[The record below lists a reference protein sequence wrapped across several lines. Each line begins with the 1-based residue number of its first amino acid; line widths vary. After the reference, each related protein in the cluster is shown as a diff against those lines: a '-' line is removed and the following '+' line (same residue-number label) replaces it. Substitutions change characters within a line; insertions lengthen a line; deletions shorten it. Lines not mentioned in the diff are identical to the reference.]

1 MIYVPSFGKMVDKEQ
16 SSDNKDNGTKWEEL
30 ASVSNCGNLLVTKE
44 EMVEEDSDL
53 KVLRDHFMDTSLY
66 LAQKEGMSQL

>member
-16 SSDNKDNGTKWEEL
+16 GSDNKDNGTKWEEL

-53 KVLRDHFMDTSLY
+53 KLLRDHFMDTSLY
-66 LAQKEGMSQL
+66 LAWKEGMSQL